1 MYIRYN
7 VSFHYIIYYIYIF
20 VIYIIYKGWDHN
32 TEGHPKVIYPQCD
45 DTGADHAIILF
56 PYLSGLEAVAKP
68 IY

>member
-20 VIYIIYKGWDHN
+20 VIYIIYKGWDNN
-32 TEGHPKVIYPQCD
+32 TESHPKEIYPQCD
-45 DTGADHAIILF
+45 DTGADHEIILF
-56 PYLSGLEAVAKP
+56 PYLSGLEAVAKL